1 MVNQRVS
8 LPLLAGRLV
17 FYAAGQLILCIG
29 IILNTKTGLGVAPIN
44 SLPYLAS
51 ETTVLSLGQ
60 ATTILYLICILAQC
74 LMRRKIKLSILLQ
87 LPFSYLFGWLI
98 DVFNELLD
106 VVQPSNLFWALFW
119 LAIAVVC
126 VALGVTMAVSMDL
139 IANPPDGTVQTI
151 SEVFHKDFGLSK
163 NMFDLLMVVLSILG
177 GLIFPHRLIGIG
189 AGTIIN
195 ALLVGRFAG
204 LFRRKLSGVIT
215 TLKSAT
221 LRAC

>member
-44 SLPYLAS
+44 SLPYLTS
-51 ETTVLSLGQ
+51 ETTALSLGQ

-106 VVQPSNLFWALFW
+106 VVQPSNLVLGAV
-119 LAIAVVC
+119 LAGGSGGMC
-126 VALGVTMAVSMDL
+126 GSRGHHGGVHGSHCKPSRRDCTDHIRGVF
-139 IANPPDGTVQTI
+139 IKI
-151 SEVFHKDFGLSK
+151 SDCPKTCL
-163 NMFDLLMVVLSILG
+163 
-177 GLIFPHRLIGIG
+177 
-189 AGTIIN
+189 T
-195 ALLVGRFAG
+195 
-204 LFRRKLSGVIT
+204 
-215 TLKSAT
+215 
-221 LRAC
+221 C